1 MRREGGIKKK
11 KEKSVVWPAAGCA
24 EQLTDCMSG
33 PADKSIYANLL
44 KLLIVLTQRF
54 GIFAR
59 NVSS

>member
-1 MRREGGIKKK
+1 MRREGGIKKRGC
-11 KEKSVVWPAAGCA
+11 VVWPAAGCA

-54 GIFAR
+54 GIFAK